1 MQAPSQPL
9 PFPRSDDP
17 QGRDGRLA
25 IPALLSERGFALR
38 PARDDDLPW
47 LRTLYAST
55 RAEELAAVPWPDE
68 AKRAFLDSQFALQ
81 HQHYLLHYADADF
94 LAIERDGAPMGR
106 YYLQRR
112 APDHL
117 IVDISLLPAAR
128 GQGVAS
134 ALIEHSQRDAAAL
147 GRGLQLHVASDNLA
161 AQRLYQRLG
170 FALVD
175 ANGAHQ
181 RMRWTAA

>member
-1 MQAPSQPL
+1 MQAPSRLL

-17 QGRDGRLA
+17 QGRDDRLA
-25 IPALLSERGFALR
+25 TPALLSERGFALR

-55 RAEELAAVPWPDE
+55 RAEELAPIPWPDE

-94 LAIERDGAPMGR
+94 LAIERDGAPVGR

-117 IVDISLLPAAR
+117 IVDISLLTAAR
-128 GQGVAS
+128 GQGIAS

-147 GRGLQLHVASDNLA
+147 GRGLHLHVASDNA
-161 AQRLYQRLG
+161 GAQRLYRRLG
-170 FALVD
+170 FVQTED
-175 ANGAHQ
+175 SGAHR
-181 RMRWTAA
+181 RMRWPAP

>member
-9 PFPRSDDP
+9 PFPRSDDTL
-17 QGRDGRLA
+17 GRDGRLA
-25 IPALLSERGFALR
+25 TPALLSERGFALR
-38 PARDDDLPW
+38 PARHDDLPW

-55 RAEELAAVPWPDE
+55 RAEELAPIPWPDE

-94 LAIERDGAPMGR
+94 LAIEREGAPIGR

-128 GQGVAS
+128 GLGIAS
-134 ALIEHSQRDAAAL
+134 VLIEHSQDDAAAL
-147 GRGLQLHVASDNLA
+147 GRGMQLHVASDNTG

-170 FALVD
+170 FVEIE
-175 ANGAHQ
+175 NSGSHR
-181 RMRWTAA
+181 RMRWPAP